1 MPQTRFNPFP
11 GLRPFA
17 MEERHLFFGREEQT
31 AEMLVRLRQHRFIA
45 VVGASGSGKSSLI
58 RAGLLPELHGGTLRV
73 AGSTWRVAVMRPGGD
88 PLKHLSQALCD
99 AGLYTDDV
107 GEELPLRLAVT
118 LERSGLGLVEAVRHA
133 ALPARTNLLVV
144 ADQFE
149 ELFRYTQDTPAARD
163 AATAFVRLLL
173 EASRQTEQPI
183 YVVLTMRSDF
193 LGDCTRYRGLA
204 EAINQS
210 EYLVPRLNRD
220 QWRRAIEGP
229 VRVGGGTIASRLVQR
244 LLNDVGEDPDQ
255 LPLLQH
261 ALMRT
266 WDHWVSSHADQRP
279 LDLEDYEAVG
289 CMAGALSRHAD
300 EAYQQLPHDRAR
312 DVAARVFKALTEKT
326 RDARGTRRPTRLA
339 ELVEITAASPAEV
352 TAVTEVFRREGR
364 AFLMP
369 PGDVAL
375 QSDTVVDLTHESLMR
390 AWQRLNGWVEEEA
403 VSVRI
408 YRRLAETALLW
419 KESKAGL
426 FRDPDLQIAQLW
438 REQNQ
443 PTAAWAGRYGP
454 GYAAALEFLDASVQA
469 RQAELAAEAAA
480 RQRELEQ
487 ERAKAEN
494 ERLRAQIRVR
504 EAQRRLW
511 LVVGLAALVF
521 ALAASWLASR
531 NARIAISRKLAVRA
545 TGLLADDPELA
556 LILATNA
563 WAVYPSP
570 EALTLVRKAAFALPL
585 RLQVTNHAGPVV
597 RTVFSPD
604 GTGFVTADDAG
615 NLALT
620 RSTGTNGVW
629 QQAACVTR
637 VLEPAPGSRVAALE
651 FSRDAKFLLSAAGTQ
666 VQVWDALDGRPLA
679 RLTHHTA
686 AVNSAVFSPDGQRVL
701 TASDDGAALLWD
713 WRAPQQPAVHNL
725 AVSAGRPK
733 LAAYSPGGQW
743 LAVATDTNQSRLTL
757 GPNHYQLQLWTAGAT
772 KPGSL
777 AEQTG
782 DVRSLAF
789 SADDQLL
796 ATIGVAGVLRLWET
810 ASGRLLGMYTNTD
823 LRRLTFQ
830 GRHLVAWGPRAAQVF
845 ETRPASLAGARP
857 GLQAGRALAY
867 PDGIQAAALSPDGA
881 MILTAGLDGKA
892 RLHLSSGELVT
903 EFIGHKAQV
912 NAVAFSPDGRW
923 LLTGGHDRR
932 AILWENR
939 AGQYLAAPGGFSV
952 RLLAASPNG
961 ALVLGS
967 TSPPETNL
975 WIRPPGLDRSDTP
988 APRYQATKE
997 IRAAALSAD
1006 GRYLAVA
1013 EGGEVALVDL
1023 RQPGPGVLWAEPFP
1037 AEVRCLAFGPQTP
1050 PATLA
1055 VGREDGVVHLPKFG
1069 LAGPERHLGWDAWSS
1084 PWTNAL
1090 EQVGLS
1096 PDGRLLFALQYGNRI
1111 TVWTLPGGRP
1121 PAAFTHEGDVRCAA
1135 FDPAGRFLALGLSSG
1150 AIWVWQL
1157 QPRTPVDRQVQ
1168 HRGQVNHLAWSCDG
1182 RFLVTGSGDKTA
1194 IVWEMSNPSG
1204 LGGLAPIAVLTGHAE
1219 PVMYMAFV
1227 EDDQSVL
1234 TADLRGGLRR
1244 HRLGKILSPEPK
1256 RLIESAA
1263 RHVTRGLDGDER
1275 RVYLG
1280 GR

>member
-1 MPQTRFNPFP
+1 
-11 GLRPFA
+11 

-73 AGSTWRVAVMRPGGD
+73 TGSAWRVAVMRPGGD
-88 PLKHLSQALCD
+88 PLNHLSKALCE
-99 AGLYTDDV
+99 AGLYADDA
-107 GEELPLRLAVT
+107 GEDLPLRLAVT
-118 LERSGLGLVEAVRHA
+118 LERSGLGLVEAARHA

-144 ADQFE
+144 VDQFE

-173 EASRQTEQPI
+173 EAARQAGQPI

-193 LGDCTRYRGLA
+193 LGDCSRYRGLA

-266 WDHWVSSHADQRP
+266 WAHWARSHADHRP

-289 CMAGALSRHAD
+289 CMDGALSRHAD
-300 EAYQQLPHDRAR
+300 EAYQQLPDDRAR
-312 DVAARVFKALTEKT
+312 DVATRVFKALTEKT

-339 ELVEITAASPAEV
+339 DLVEITGASLAEV
-352 TAVTEVFRREGR
+352 TVVTEAFRQEGR

-375 QSDTVVDLTHESLMR
+375 KPDTVVDITHESLMR

-419 KESKAGL
+419 KENKAGL

-443 PTAAWAGRYGP
+443 PNAAWAGRYGP

-469 RQAELAAEAAA
+469 RQAVLAAEEAA

-504 EAQRRLW
+504 EAQRRVW
-511 LVVGLAALVF
+511 LVVGVAVLAF
-521 ALAASWLASR
+521 ALAASWLAHR
-531 NARIAISRKLAVRA
+531 NARVAMSRKLAVRA

-570 EALTLVRKAAFALPL
+570 EAVTLVRKSLFALPL
-585 RLQVTNHAGPVV
+585 QLQVTNHGSPVV

-604 GTGFVTADDAG
+604 GIGFVTADDAG
-615 NLALT
+615 NLAMT
-620 RSTGTNGVW
+620 RNTATNGVW
-629 QQAACVTR
+629 QRDACTTR
-637 VLEPAPGSRVAALE
+637 VLEPALGSRVAALE

-666 VQVWDALDGRPLA
+666 VQVWDALDGRLLG
-679 RLTHHTA
+679 RLTNHIGP
-686 AVNSAVFSPDGQRVL
+686 VNSAVFSPDGQRVL
-701 TASDDGAALLWD
+701 TASDDGTALLWE
-713 WRAPQQPAVHNL
+713 WRAPRQPAVRQL
-725 AVSAGRPK
+725 AVPAGRPK
-733 LAAYSPGGQW
+733 LAACSPGGRW
-743 LAVATDTNQSRLTL
+743 FAVATDTNRSRLNL
-757 GPNHYQLQLWTAGAT
+757 GPNHYQLQLWASGAQE
-772 KPGSL
+772 PRRL
-777 AEQTG
+777 HHTG

-789 SADDQLL
+789 SEDDEFV
-796 ATIGVAGVLRLWET
+796 ATIGSEGGLDVRET
-810 ASGRLLGMYTNTD
+810 ASGSTGWMTGSSSRRHLAFVGRRLLT
-823 LRRLTFQ
+823 
-830 GRHLVAWGPRAAQVF
+830 WGPREVMVF
-845 ETRPASLAGARP
+845 EMTSGGLERQRPKM
-857 GLQAGRALAY
+857 QDVGRLLLY
-867 PDGIQAAALSPDGA
+867 PDGIQAAALSPDGT
-881 MILTAGLDGKA
+881 MVLTAGLDGKVH
-892 RLHLSSGELVT
+892 LHLTSGEPVT
-903 EFIGHKAQV
+903 EFIGHMAQV
-912 NAVAFSPDGRW
+912 NAVGFSPDGRW
-923 LLTGGHDRR
+923 LLTGSHDRR

-939 AGQYLAAPGGFSV
+939 AGLFLAAPGDQSV
-952 RLLAASPNG
+952 RLVAASPNG
-961 ALVLGS
+961 ALALGP
-967 TSPPETNL
+967 TTPPETNL
-975 WIRPPGLDRSDTP
+975 LIRPPGLEASDTAPSP
-988 APRYQATKE
+988 ARYRAMKE

-1006 GRYLAVA
+1006 GRFLVVA
-1013 EGGEVALVDL
+1013 EGDEVAMVDPN
-1023 RQPGPGVLWAEPFP
+1023 RPQSGVVWSEPLQ
-1037 AEVRCLAFGPQTP
+1037 AGVRCLAFGPETP
-1050 PATLA
+1050 PTRLA
-1055 VGREDGVVHLPKFG
+1055 VGLEDGTVRLGKFDP
-1069 LAGPERHLGWDAWSS
+1069 AGQQPDLSQVWSS
-1084 PWTNAL
+1084 QWTNAI

-1096 PDGRLLFALQYGNRI
+1096 SDGRLMFALHYGNWI
-1111 TVWTLPGGRP
+1111 TVWTLPGGRRA
-1121 PAAFTHEGDVRCAA
+1121 AAFTHEGEVRCAA
-1135 FDPAGRFLALGLSSG
+1135 FDTAGRFLALGLNSG
-1150 AIWVWQL
+1150 AIWIWQL
-1157 QPRTPVDRQVQ
+1157 QPRSPVDRQVQ
-1168 HRGQVNHLAWSCDG
+1168 HRGQVNHLAWSRDG

-1194 IVWEMSNPSG
+1194 IVWEMSSSSG
-1204 LGGLAPIAVLTGHAE
+1204 HGGLAPIAVLTGHAE
-1219 PVMYMAFV
+1219 PVMYVAFA

-1244 HRLGKILSPEPK
+1244 HRLGELLSPEPK

-1263 RHVTRGLDGDER
+1263 YHVTRSLDGDER

-1280 GR
+1280 ER